1 MAPEPA
7 PPSGPDDSHATPSG
21 DHPESIGRFRIS
33 RLLGQGGMG
42 LVYLADDP
50 KKDRQIALKVLAR
63 EKAGNPT
70 LLKRFRS
77 EALATR
83 ELKHPNIVGV
93 YEAGSIDGQFYIA
106 LEFVDGTDVARLIES
121 RGRLPV
127 RRALDITRQVALA
140 LSFAHQRNIVHRDI
154 KPSNLLIH
162 RDGAVKLTDMGLA
175 RSLDETGEAGITRAG
190 TTVGTVD
197 YISPEQARDSKS
209 ADVRSDIYSL
219 GCTWF
224 HMLTGQAPFPD
235 GSLTQKLR
243 DHANTPA
250 PDPREIDASIPE
262 DVVVVLQRMLEKSP
276 DRRYQDPDALIDGL
290 AAIDLDRTELTDN
303 LLAALA
309 EDDSEPE
316 PAPLPAPLPAPA
328 PDTRRST
335 RPPSSHPPQRQ
346 DDAARRRPDTPPPS
360 AATDFGSKDT
370 AEGVPVAPARHQ
382 DNDTPAPASQP
393 PRRRKPPVSPPR
405 RSETD
410 SSRTAKST
418 PVPASDPTDP
428 TDSPAPP
435 APTDPDDSQRSTSRR
450 RSSADS
456 TERKSSRPDS
466 GDSGSSTSSRRSSAP
481 PPSPRSRR
489 GARPDDLL
497 NHGEDGPGVDWEK
510 LKPVGLMVLGV
521 TALCILGYIFV
532 NLGQSVDM
540 SGNQDGGNLFGT
552 KDGRPTNR
560 GNGAGGGDRSTDP
573 DKTSQGDIAYDTLP
587 ASTLLDKPAQT
598 QSAPP
603 QLRQGEQRHLFAWA
617 RSPQPATLPVLNVA
631 ARPLGPG
638 HFHSLDAALA
648 ALTEQGGWIRLRGA
662 GPFFIT
668 ATELIGR
675 GHVVISAP
683 KSARAVV
690 VFRPDQDASNRTTV
704 LSLRNTALELHDLDL
719 APAASAFAGDRRLTF
734 ISSQSSD
741 LLLTG
746 CTITQPQ
753 EREGGTTAV
762 AVSGAP
768 GGRPARVLFERVLA
782 RGRNTTLLE
791 LDSRSA
797 DVALVNSLLVTDSA
811 PAISVLTPGGG
822 STADDR
828 RHIRLLSC
836 TLCSNAPL
844 LQLDSGGSGAGLPAT
859 RLTLVNSLMACP
871 SSGDRVLLDIGR
883 WPQAAGAAGQKS
895 RFQGLEWEQHGTVAF
910 GVREFVRRDA
920 GTGLGISSF
929 TEWQACW
936 KTPGEETAFVPTP
949 WRPLN
954 SEADRVNPAYFDT
967 GRLTGRLPPATDG
980 NPPGCRVLA
989 LQTANTRVLARAPG
1003 QIGRPTWIP
1012 SIPRPRPLL
1021 SLKLDDHPDL
1031 GRFLAEHP
1039 PPPNAVIVV
1048 EGSGRR
1054 TTSPI
1059 TVETGSLRLVFQDAE
1074 HGPPLVLVPKPPTPN
1089 PQTTAPPPVLETQVK
1104 PQPDPQ
1110 GPRAATGK
1118 PPAAPVA
1125 LFNVIGG
1132 SLELVG
1138 GRFQLA
1144 PSQGPA
1150 WLLSVADGSFTIRNC
1165 SLLGPRTTTQ
1175 QDRGLITWSG
1185 SRQDQSGLILGS
1197 YLAGNGTLLKARFQG
1212 RRLLIYDSLLL
1223 STGSA
1228 LDLDLGQELTSSRS
1242 AVDIRHCSLSAARS
1256 VFLVRGNPP
1265 ANQAQPASSGDTG
1278 LDLFVDQTVLAQ
1290 GLSANPQE
1298 PPKPVLLCCASGLL
1312 TDRVVRW
1319 WGVRNGFSPSLTIYL
1334 ADRNLQ
1340 GPTGKTGTAGDFA
1353 ELFAAPR
1360 RIRPLHGPGGVK
1372 LAGTLPEV
1380 ARVRPQHFRL
1390 DRSSRGYSWGPRR
1403 RRIGAHLD
1411 HLETQ
1416 LRNVGP
1422 AADGTPNGK
1431 PDF

>member
-1 MAPEPA
+1 MAAEPTPPSDPADNPAA
-7 PPSGPDDSHATPSG
+7 PPG
-21 DHPESIGRFRIS
+21 DHPESFGRFRIS

-63 EKAGNPT
+63 EKADNPT
-70 LLKRFRS
+70 LIKRFRS

-106 LEFVDGTDVARLIES
+106 LEFVDGTDVAQLIES

-154 KPSNLLIH
+154 KPSNLLIR

-224 HMLTGQAPFPD
+224 HMLTGQAPFPS
-235 GSLTQKLR
+235 GSLTQKLK
-243 DHANTPA
+243 DHATTPA
-250 PDPREIDASIPE
+250 PDPREINASIPE

-276 DRRYQDPDALIDGL
+276 DRRYQDPDALVDGL

-316 PAPLPAPLPAPA
+316 PEPVPTA
-328 PDTRRST
+328 RRPTS
-335 RPPSSHPPQRQ
+335 PHPSHPPQRR
-346 DDAARRRPDTPPPS
+346 DDAARGRPETPPPS
-360 AATDFGSKDT
+360 AAPDFGTKDT
-370 AEGVPVAPARHQ
+370 VHSVPVVPPRPQ
-382 DNDTPAPASQP
+382 DTDNPAPASQP
-393 PRRRKPPVSPPR
+393 TRRRKPTAPPPR

-410 SSRTAKST
+410 SSRTAKPT
-418 PVPASDPTDP
+418 PVPESV
-428 TDSPAPP
+428 PP
-435 APTDPDDSQRSTSRR
+435 EP
-450 RSSADS
+450 
-456 TERKSSRPDS
+456 
-466 GDSGSSTSSRRSSAP
+466 P

-489 GARPDDLL
+489 GARQNDLL
-497 NHGEDGPGVDWEK
+497 TDGKDRPGVDWEK

-521 TALCILGYIFV
+521 TALGILGYIFV
-532 NLGQSVDM
+532 NLSQSVDM
-540 SGNQDGGNLFGT
+540 SDNQDAGNLFGT
-552 KDGRPTNR
+552 KDGRATNR
-560 GNGAGGGDRSTDP
+560 GNGSGGGDRSTDP
-573 DKTSQGDIAYDTLP
+573 DNGSGDSSQGDIAYDTLP

-648 ALTEQGGWIRLRGA
+648 ALTEQGGWIRLNGP

-668 ATELIGR
+668 ATQLLGR

-690 VFRPDQDASNRTTV
+690 VFRPDQDDSNRTTV
-704 LSLRNTALELHDLDL
+704 LSLQNTALELHDLDL
-719 APAASAFAGDRRLTF
+719 APAASAFAGDRRLTL

-741 LLLTG
+741 LSLIG

-753 EREGGTTAV
+753 EREGGTAAV

-768 GGRPARVLFERVLA
+768 ADHPARVLFERVLA

-811 PAISVLTPGGG
+811 PPISVLTPGGG
-822 STADDR
+822 SSADDR

-836 TLCSNAPL
+836 TLCSDAPL
-844 LQLDSGGSGAGLPAT
+844 LQLDSGGSGAGLPTT

-895 RFQGLEWEQHGTVAF
+895 RFQGLEWEQLGTVAY

-920 GTGLGISSF
+920 ESGLGISSF

-967 GRLTGRLPPATDG
+967 GRLAGRLPPATDG

-1003 QIGRPTWIP
+1003 QFGRPTWIP
-1012 SIPRPRPLL
+1012 TSPRPRPLL
-1021 SLKLDDHPDL
+1021 SLKLADHPDL

-1059 TVETGSLRLVFQDAE
+1059 TIETGSLRLVFQDAE
-1074 HGPPLVLVPKPPTPN
+1074 HGPPLVLVPKPPGPN
-1089 PQTTAPPPVLETQVK
+1089 PQTAAPPPVPEAQGE

-1110 GPRAATGK
+1110 EPRAATGER
-1118 PPAAPVA
+1118 PAVPVA

-1138 GRFQLA
+1138 GRFQLP

-1150 WLLSVADGSFTIRNC
+1150 WLLNVADGSFTIRNC

-1185 SRQDQSGLILGS
+1185 SRQDQSGRILGS

-1228 LDLDLGQELTSSRS
+1228 LDLDLGQELSSSRS

-1265 ANQAQPASSGDTG
+1265 ANQAPPASRGDTG

-1290 GLSANPQE
+1290 GLSADPQE
-1298 PPKPVLLCCASGLL
+1298 PPRPVLLSCASGLL

-1319 WGVRNGFSPSLTIYL
+1319 WGIQNGFSPSLAIYL

-1353 ELFAAPR
+1353 RLFEPPR
-1360 RIRPLHGPGGVK
+1360 RIRPLHGPGGIK
-1372 LAGTLPEV
+1372 LAGTLPDM

-1390 DRSSRGYSWGPRR
+1390 DHSSRGHSWGPGRR
-1403 RRIGAHLD
+1403 SIGANLD

-1416 LRNVGP
+1416 LSNVGP
-1422 AADGTPNGK
+1422 AADGTPSGK
-1431 PDF
+1431 LDF

>member
-1 MAPEPA
+1 
-7 PPSGPDDSHATPSG
+7 
-21 DHPESIGRFRIS
+21 
-33 RLLGQGGMG
+33 MG

-63 EKAGNPT
+63 ENAGNPT

-106 LEFVDGTDVARLIES
+106 LEFVDGTDVAQLIES

-154 KPSNLLIH
+154 KPSNLLIR

-219 GCTWF
+219 GCAWF
-224 HMLTGQAPFPD
+224 HMLTGQTPFPS
-235 GSLTQKLR
+235 GSLTQKLK
-243 DHANTPA
+243 DHAATPA
-250 PDPREIDASIPE
+250 PDPREINASIPE

-276 DRRYQDPDALIDGL
+276 DRRYQDPDALVDGL

-303 LLAALA
+303 ILAALA

-316 PAPLPAPLPAPA
+316 PEPAPTA
-328 PDTRRST
+328 RRST

-346 DDAARRRPDTPPPS
+346 DDAPRRRADTPPPS
-360 AATDFGSKDT
+360 AATDFGTKDT
-370 AEGVPVAPARHQ
+370 VDSVPVAPPRTQ
-382 DNDTPAPASQP
+382 DNDNPAPTSQP

-410 SSRTAKST
+410 SSRTAKPT
-418 PVPASDPTDP
+418 PVPESEPP
-428 TDSPAPP
+428 EPP
-435 APTDPDDSQRSTSRR
+435 APTDSDDSKRSKSRR
-450 RSSADS
+450 RSPADS
-456 TERKSSRPDS
+456 AEHKSSRSDSEDS
-466 GDSGSSTSSRRSSAP
+466 GASVSSRRSSSP

-489 GARPDDLL
+489 GARQNDLL
-497 NHGEDGPGVDWEK
+497 NDGADRPGVDWEK

-521 TALCILGYIFV
+521 TALGLLGYIFV
-532 NLGQSVDM
+532 NLSQSVDM
-540 SGNQDGGNLFGT
+540 SGNQDAGNLFGT
-552 KDGRPTNR
+552 KDGRATNR
-560 GNGAGGGDRSTDP
+560 GNGSGDS
-573 DKTSQGDIAYDTLP
+573 SQGDIAYDTLP
-587 ASTLLDKPAQT
+587 ASTLLGKPAQA
-598 QSAPP
+598 QAAPP

-648 ALTEQGGWIRLRGA
+648 ALTEQGGWIRLGGP

-668 ATELIGR
+668 ATELLGR

-690 VFRPDQDASNRTTV
+690 VFRPDQDDSNRTTV

-719 APAASAFAGDRRLTF
+719 APAASAFAGDRRLTL

-741 LLLTG
+741 LSLIG

-753 EREGGTTAV
+753 EREGGTAAV

-768 GGRPARVLFERVLA
+768 ADHPARVLFERVLA

-811 PAISVLTPGGG
+811 PPISVLTPGGG
-822 STADDR
+822 RSADDR

-836 TLCSNAPL
+836 TLCSDAPL
-844 LQLDSGGSGAGLPAT
+844 LQLDSGGSGSGLPT
-859 RLTLVNSLMACP
+859 TWLTLVNSLMACP

-895 RFQGLEWEQHGTVAF
+895 HFQGLEWEQFGTVAY

-920 GTGLGISSF
+920 ETGLGISSF

-936 KTPGEETAFVPTP
+936 KNPGEATAFIPTP
-949 WRPLN
+949 WLPLK
-954 SEADRVNPAYFDT
+954 SEADVVNPAYFDT
-967 GRLTGRLPPATDG
+967 GRLAGRLPPATDG
-980 NPPGCRVLA
+980 TPPGCRVLA

-1003 QIGRPTWIP
+1003 QFGRPTWIP
-1012 SIPRPRPLL
+1012 TSPRPRPLL
-1021 SLKLDDHPDL
+1021 SLKLADHPDL

-1039 PPPNAVIVV
+1039 PPPHAVIVV

-1074 HGPPLVLVPKPPTPN
+1074 HGPPLVLVPKPPGPN
-1089 PQTTAPPPVLETQVK
+1089 PQTAAPSQVSEAEGE

-1110 GPRAATGK
+1110 EPRAASGE

-1138 GRFQLA
+1138 GRFQLS

-1150 WLLSVADGSFTIRNC
+1150 WLLSVADGSFTVRNC

-1175 QDRGLITWSG
+1175 HDRGLITWSG
-1185 SRQDQSGLILGS
+1185 SREDQSGRILGS

-1223 STGSA
+1223 STGSV

-1265 ANQAQPASSGDTG
+1265 AGQAPPASRGDTG

-1298 PPKPVLLCCASGLL
+1298 PPRPVLLSCASGLL

-1319 WGVRNGFSPSLTIYL
+1319 WGVQNGFSPSLAIYL

-1340 GPTGKTGTAGDFA
+1340 GPTGKTGTASDFA
-1353 ELFAAPR
+1353 ELFAEPR

-1372 LAGTLPEV
+1372 LAGTLPDM

-1390 DRSSRGYSWGPRR
+1390 DHSSRGHSWGPGRR
-1403 RRIGAHLD
+1403 SIGANLD

-1422 AADGTPNGK
+1422 AADGTPSGK